1 MGFLNDADA
10 AYLREELARHLTHP
24 VRIRLFTEP
33 TSNLYVPGRHSCET
47 CPEAEALMKEV
58 AALSDRIALE
68 VIDVTRD
75 PGAAQA
81 AGVALIPTIAIDA
94 GADAG
99 VRFVG
104 LPDGYEFTSFVET
117 LVSAGSEPGHG
128 LEPET
133 TERLAELTDD
143 IEIKTFVTPT

>member
-1 MGFLNDADA
+1 MAFLRDADA
-10 AYLREELARHLTHP
+10 GYLRDEFAQALTRP

-33 TSNLYVPGRHSCET
+33 VSPLYVPGRAVCET
-47 CPEAEALMKEV
+47 CPGTQALLEEV
-58 AALSDRIALE
+58 AALSEQIYLE
-68 VIDVTRD
+68 VIDV
-75 PGAAQA
+75 AAFPDA
-81 AGVALIPTIAIDA
+81 AREAGVTLLPTIAVDA

-104 LPDGYEFTSFVET
+104 LPDGHEFSSLVET

-133 TERLAELTDD
+133 VLRLSSLTEDV
-143 IEIKTFVTPT
+143 EIKTFVTPT